1 MRSHVYYLCYRRQV
15 GGRIRWKHP
24 TGGFVQKPESFVQGC
39 PIGDFQLAAATLER
53 RYHCDYGEELV
64 VAEVFEKRDVRM
76 ARRLFLEW
84 NRDAVEFVD
93 LMTVSS

>member
-1 MRSHVYYLCYRRQV
+1 MRTMCFYLCYRRQA

-53 RYHCDYGEELV
+53 RYHCGPHEELII
-64 VAEVFEKRDVRM
+64 AEVFEQEEMRM
-76 ARRLFLEW
+76 ARQFHRKWQWERTSFLE
-84 NRDAVEFVD
+84 
-93 LMTVSS
+93 LMNVS

>member
-1 MRSHVYYLCYRRQV
+1 
-15 GGRIRWKHP
+15 
-24 TGGFVQKPESFVQGC
+24 
-39 PIGDFQLAAATLER
+39 LER